1 MRRLACRPR
10 FRPRE
15 SKDPRPG
22 IGTWASSSI
31 RHRSRRTGS
40 GLSVA
45 HSHGTDIDA
54 VATIR
59 AAVSLVII
67 IEIVATCPHRTAPV
81 APVAMPGPDAPAMNV
96 VPASATMATFHLL
109 HNSFTRDGTRTV
121 RDKARCRNRRGLG
134 TPRHCCHSQ
143 RSSDREKCFSE
154 FHIDNHPFLLGTLT
168 GSLGQ
173 RSIAVKHTFDKNC
186 ISGRGLSFS

>member
-1 MRRLACRPR
+1 MQRLACRPR

-15 SKDPRPG
+15 SKAPRPG

-31 RHRSRRTGS
+31 HHRSRRTGS

-45 HSHGTDIDA
+45 HPHGTDIDA

-59 AAVSLVII
+59 ATIAPVIM
-67 IEIVATCPHRTAPV
+67 IETVATRPYRTAPT
-81 APVAMPGPDAPAMNV
+81 APVAMPGPATPATNV
-96 VPASATMATFHLL
+96 VSPSPPMTTTYFL